1 MPGGRQ
7 GNALTEGIHRITQI
21 IFGCVI
27 CPAPQERA
35 PSAGV
40 RPPGNGM
47 GWCCT
52 SQSPQDPSSCPQT
65 PGPSCRAPA
74 RPPHRSS
81 AALCGS
87 CARCAQWPLGTSTA
101 SAGALCKAQPCS
113 EQHEKPSMA
122 SQRRGCRCTAGGGRP
137 AITPLRI
144 ADDGVVPKQKEAQ
157 LMRWLQLSC
166 ALPHPWCHCSFCEI

>member
-74 RPPHRSS
+74 RPPHRSRTCLTS
-81 AALCGS
+81 FAH
-87 CARCAQWPLGTSTA
+87 CARHVPGPPAV
-101 SAGALCKAQPCS
+101 
-113 EQHEKPSMA
+113 SMA
-122 SQRRGCRCTAGGGRP
+122 SPCGPCKGKGVSDMGLQQRGTGPHVVCDICPVRRGGTSEQAWVS
-137 AITPLRI
+137 AI
-144 ADDGVVPKQKEAQ
+144 D
-157 LMRWLQLSC
+157 
-166 ALPHPWCHCSFCEI
+166 